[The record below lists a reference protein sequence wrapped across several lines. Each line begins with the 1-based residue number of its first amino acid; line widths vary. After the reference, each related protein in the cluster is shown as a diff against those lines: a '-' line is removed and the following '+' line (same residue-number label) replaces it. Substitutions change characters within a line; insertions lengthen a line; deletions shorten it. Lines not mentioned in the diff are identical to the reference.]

1 MLLGREDARKFI
13 QEVAQETAN
22 DFKEMG
28 LLK

>member
-1 MLLGREDARKFI
+1 MLLGREAARKFI
-13 QEVAQETAN
+13 QDVAQETAQ